1 MVEAVHRRHDVRAE
15 EDVGALRRAVA
26 SMAGRVPGL
35 RLGEPE
41 LAATELAT
49 NLLRHT
55 TGGGYVLCRE
65 ADGGIELVAVDHGP
79 GMRPGGVPPWAIA
92 RGGDAPLPRSGGGG
106 GLGVGLAGVRR
117 LSSVFDCY
125 ASPHGSVVLARVGSA
140 VPPADASW
148 RWGGVNV
155 PRGGTG
161 ESGDAWAVSPGPRLG
176 ALVVDGLG
184 HGPAAAEAARAA
196 VTEFGRGYLT
206 DIEAFVRR
214 ANEAMRGTRGGV
226 LGVCLIEQ
234 GRDELTFAGVGN
246 ITGRVIVGGVSE
258 RLLGRGGTLGT
269 QAYLPSAHPTT
280 HRWVPGAA
288 LVLASDGITS
298 RWDPL
303 AYPNLLRRHPTVVAA
318 TLERDHGRGTDDAT
332 VLVVQD
338 TRAQDKAGGIDRER

>member
-1 MVEAVHRRHDVRAE
+1 ME

-26 SMAGRVPGL
+26 SMAGRLPGL
-35 RLGEPE
+35 RPGGPE

-49 NLLRHT
+49 NLVRHT
-55 TGGGYVLCRE
+55 TDGGYVLCRE
-65 ADGGIELVAVDHGP
+65 ADGGIELLAVDHGP

-92 RGGDAPLPRSGGGG
+92 RGHDASLPPFGGGG

-125 ASPHGSVVLARVGSA
+125 AAPGGTVVLARVGPA
-140 VPPADASW
+140 VPPAGASW

-155 PRGGTG
+155 PYGGTG

-196 VTEFGRGYLT
+196 VAEFGHGRLT
-206 DIEAFVRR
+206 DIETFVRR

-226 LGVCLIEQ
+226 LGVCLIEP

-246 ITGRVIVGGVSE
+246 IIGRVIADGASHS
-258 RLLGRGGTLGT
+258 LLGRSGTLGT
-269 QAYLPSAHPTT
+269 QLHAPAAHPTT
-280 HRWVPGAA
+280 HRWSPGAA

-303 AYPNLLRRHPTVVAA
+303 AYPGLLRRHPAVVAA
-318 TLERDHGRGTDDAT
+318 TLQRDHGRGTDDAT

-338 TRAQDKAGGIDRER
+338 TRAQDRAGGIDREW